1 MEECILIDGDVL
13 NEVVIPTTNI
23 DRLLPDGTRHP
34 EEVVNK
40 SQVYITTAGSKIFR
54 LWINHSNCW
63 KAKLYFITR

>member
-54 LWINHSNCW
+54 LWINHYNCW
-63 KAKLYFITR
+63 

>member
-40 SQVYITTAGSKIFR
+40 SQVYI
-54 LWINHSNCW
+54 
-63 KAKLYFITR
+63 KLFFHQGHFQNLL